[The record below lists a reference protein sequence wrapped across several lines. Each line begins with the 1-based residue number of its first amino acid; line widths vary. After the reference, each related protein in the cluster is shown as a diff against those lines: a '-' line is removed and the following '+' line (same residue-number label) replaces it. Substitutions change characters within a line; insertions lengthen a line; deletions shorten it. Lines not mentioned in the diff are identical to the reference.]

1 MGKANEFTPMR
12 YTQHT
17 CFICGNNLLFRSSLK
32 YKKCNYCKHEVLNSG
47 QEQTFALNE
56 DLNVKTSKKLSYL
69 ERYKIDTL
77 KKIIFHDRVNR
88 CRLIDLGSS
97 TGSFLA
103 QNSNIFADVKGVEV
117 MKEAAN
123 FARKK
128 YNLHI
133 VSKINELDGPFQ
145 YVTAW
150 HVLEHM
156 PIDSLKNTF
165 AFLRDNLEPKG
176 RILLSV
182 PNAESFQHKVYRTK
196 YAFYDPPNHLH
207 QFSYSSIK
215 LLLETNGFKLIKSFN
230 SGPYNYF
237 GHIQALLNL
246 ITNSHNYLYYR
257 FKRKSTLT
265 APMLTL
271 VNLLMLPL
279 IAPFGL
285 ILGML
290 DSFFPRHTGVI
301 TQCFEKN

>member
-1 MGKANEFTPMR
+1 MGKSDEFASMKSI
-12 YTQHT
+12 QKT
-17 CFICGNNLLFRSSLK
+17 CFICGNHLLFRSTSK
-32 YKKCNYCKHEVLNSG
+32 YEKCDSCKHEVLNSG

-56 DLNVKTSKKLSYL
+56 DLNVKTSKKISFL
-69 ERYKIDTL
+69 ERYKINTL

-88 CRLIDLGSS
+88 CRLVDLGSS

-103 QNSNIFADVKGVEV
+103 HNSNTFAEVKGVEV
-117 MKEAAN
+117 MEEAAN
-123 FARKK
+123 FARKE
-128 YNLHI
+128 YNLNI
-133 VSKINELDGPFQ
+133 VSNINELDGPYQ

-156 PIDSLKNTF
+156 PIDSLNDTF
-165 AFLRDNLEPKG
+165 AFLRDNLDCKG

-182 PNAESFQHKVYRTK
+182 PNAESFQYKVYKTK

-257 FKRKSTLT
+257 FKRKSTPT

-271 VNLLMLPL
+271 INLVMLPL

-290 DSFFPRHTGVI
+290 DSFLIHHTGVI
-301 TQCFEKN
+301 TQCYEKN